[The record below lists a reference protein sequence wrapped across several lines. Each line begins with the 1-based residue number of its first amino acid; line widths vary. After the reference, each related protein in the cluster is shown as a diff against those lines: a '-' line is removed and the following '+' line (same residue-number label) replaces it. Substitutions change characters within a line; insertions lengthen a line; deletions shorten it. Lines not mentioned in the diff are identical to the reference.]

1 MPQIRKTLNRFVLLS
16 LLAVSLVTLMPG
28 SKLHAH
34 ASVVSVSPAQNS
46 TSLSFSKGSVFF
58 NEPVSLKGAGIQL
71 INSKAKAIAGKA
83 STSSDR
89 KTVSFVPVSKI
100 KKGTYVMRWS
110 VISIDG
116 HVIIGSSAFY
126 VGDVKSLK
134 RSDVSISLSSKTSP
148 RITVTGQKT
157 GPLYT
162 LSVPEK
168 AVYLEMRSLAFKT
181 AVTATLS
188 NGKAVIVLPHAGS
201 WNVHLKMPSGE
212 FATESLFGKVLVS
225 P

>member
-1 MPQIRKTLNRFVLLS
+1 MPQVRKTLNRFVLLS

-34 ASVVSVSPAQNS
+34 VSVVSVSPAQNS

-71 INSKAKAIAGKA
+71 INSRAKAIAGKV

-89 KTVSFVPVSKI
+89 KTVSIAPASKI

-110 VISIDG
+110 VVSLDG
-116 HVIIGSSAFY
+116 HVVIGSSAFY

-134 RSDVSISLSSKTSP
+134 RSNVSISLSSKTSP
-148 RITVTGQKT
+148 RITMTGQKT

-168 AVYLEMRSLAFKT
+168 AAHLEMRSLSFKT
-181 AVTATLS
+181 VVTATIS
-188 NGKAVIVLPHAGS
+188 NGTASIVLPHAGQWS
-201 WNVHLKMPSGE
+201 VLLKVPSGE
-212 FATESLFGKVLVS
+212 FSTESLLGKVLVS

>member
-1 MPQIRKTLNRFVLLS
+1 M
-16 LLAVSLVTLMPG
+16 
-28 SKLHAH
+28 
-34 ASVVSVSPAQNS
+34 
-46 TSLSFSKGSVFF
+46 
-58 NEPVSLKGAGIQL
+58 
-71 INSKAKAIAGKA
+71 
-83 STSSDR
+83 
-89 KTVSFVPVSKI
+89 PVSKI